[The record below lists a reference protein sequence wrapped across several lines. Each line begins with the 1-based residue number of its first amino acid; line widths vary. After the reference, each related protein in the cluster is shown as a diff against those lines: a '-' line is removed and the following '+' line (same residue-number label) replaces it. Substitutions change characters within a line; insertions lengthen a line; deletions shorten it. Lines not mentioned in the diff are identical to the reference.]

1 MTSNISWT
9 QRNKNMMDVRLAW
22 RNLWRNPR
30 RTGVILTAV
39 CIGVWSMI
47 FLGSLMRGI
56 MQGMIDNGIST
67 LTGDVLIQHQAY
79 PRDPSVAN
87 SLPDSTALDQA
98 LAAALP
104 EGSRTA
110 KRIRVSAV
118 VSNARHTSGVK
129 LVGIEPE
136 REARVSFIGTSPIQ
150 GSLLSSGD
158 DRSILIGQALA
169 EQFETGPGRKLIV
182 MSQNRQGEIASRAY
196 RILGLF
202 DAEMRSTEKG
212 TVFVTRSSA
221 SAMLGMDDLLS
232 EVSVILPEH
241 SQADAVKDR
250 LQSRLPG
257 STFLVRTW
265 KEALPLLE
273 IYIQLYDGFILIWFI
288 IVFIAMG
295 FGIVNTTLMAVFERM
310 REFGLLKSLGM
321 RPRRIVSMILTES
334 LYILGIGMIAG
345 TGLGIS
351 TALAVAQTGIDI
363 SALAQGAEF
372 ANMSRVIIPSLR
384 YGDILVANGVVLILG
399 LVVSLYPAVKAARFS
414 PVKALTAT

>member
-1 MTSNISWT
+1 
-9 QRNKNMMDVRLAW
+9 MMDLRLAW

-67 LTGDVLIQHQAY
+67 LTGDLLIQHRAY
-79 PRDPSVAN
+79 PGDPSVVN
-87 SLPDSTALDQA
+87 SLPDSRGLNQA
-98 LAAALP
+98 LASTLP
-104 EGSRTA
+104 AGNRMA
-110 KRIRVSAV
+110 KRIKVNSV
-118 VSNARHTSGVK
+118 VSNARHTTGVS
-129 LVGIEPE
+129 LVGIDPKKETG
-136 REARVSFIGTSPIQ
+136 VSFLGTSPIQ
-150 GSLLSSGD
+150 GAYLSGED
-158 DRSILIGQALA
+158 HQSILIGRALA
-169 EQFETGPGRKLIV
+169 EQFETSTGRKLIL
-182 MSQNRQGEIASRAY
+182 MSQTRQGEIASRAY
-196 RILGLF
+196 RIQGIF
-202 DAEMRSTEKG
+202 DAEMRSTEKSF
-212 TVFVTRSSA
+212 VFVTRHSA
-221 SAMLGMDDLLS
+221 AQMLEMGGLIS
-232 EVSVILPEH
+232 EVSVILPKH
-241 SQADAVKDR
+241 ASADAVSARIKA
-250 LQSRLPG
+250 RLPG
-257 STFLVRTW
+257 SIHSVRTW

-273 IYIQLYDGFILIWFI
+273 IYIQLYDSFVLIWFI

-321 RPRRIVSMILTES
+321 RPGRIIRMILTES
-334 LYILGIGMIAG
+334 LYILGIGMTAG

-351 TALAVAQTGIDI
+351 TALALAQTGIDI

-384 YGDILVANGVVLILG
+384 LGDICMANAVVLILG
-399 LVVSLYPAVKAARFS
+399 MAVSLYPAVKAARFS